1 MVMLK
6 AIRKRTRMILWGT
19 IILVIP
25 TFILAGALVGVRG
38 RRLNLVASVNGKGI
52 TKEIYY
58 KELQGL
64 YREMQE
70 RMGDA
75 FNEKIAKI
83 LNLEEAALNNLIGRE
98 LLLQEAKREKIRVS
112 DEELREEIK
121 NYPAFQKEGKF
132 DKEAYFTLLDWLGYT
147 PQKFEEEV
155 RKDISI
161 TKLKNMILE
170 GIEISEKEI
179 KDEYLKRNEEI
190 KIEYLLIKPAK
201 EIKIEEKEIKKYYQE
216 NKENYRIPEKIKV
229 RHILIKFEG
238 PEERKEAREKIK
250 KIRERL
256 KRGEDFEKLAK
267 EFSQCPSKEKGGD
280 LGFFKKGD
288 MVPEFERAAL
298 RLKEGQISRP
308 VRSRFGYHIIKLEER
323 KESYIPPLDEVKE
336 KIKRILKEK
345 KEWKI
350 AKKRAQEIT
359 KEIEKEKLEVLAKRF
374 SLEVKETSLFKRG
387 ESNLPRQ
394 IEEEAFGLK
403 VDEIKGPLRGRNGYY
418 IIRLIKREGM
428 DKERFSQEKEAF
440 TKDFIQKKRAMVY
453 NQWYQ
458 DLYQKAK
465 IKIYPVGD

>member
-6 AIRKRTRMILWGT
+6 AMRRRARRILWIT
-19 IILVIP
+19 IILIIP
-25 TFILAGALVGVRG
+25 AFIWWGTGGLRERG
-38 RRLNLVASVNGKGI
+38 INLVASVNGKGI
-52 TKEIYY
+52 TREIYY
-58 KELQGL
+58 REVQRL
-64 YREMQE
+64 YRKMQE

-98 LLLQEAKREKIRVS
+98 LLLQEAKRKKIRVS

-132 DKEAYFTLLDWLGYT
+132 DKEAYFALLNWLGYT

-155 RKDISI
+155 RKDIST

-190 KIEYLLIKPAK
+190 KIEHLLIKPAK
-201 EIKIEEKEIKKYYQE
+201 EIKIEEKEIEKYYQE

-229 RHILIKFEG
+229 RHILIKVEE
-238 PEERKEAREKIK
+238 PERKEAHGRIK
-250 KIRERL
+250 EVGERL

-288 MVPEFERAAL
+288 MVEEFERVAFG
-298 RLKEGQISRP
+298 LKEGQISRP

-336 KIKRILKEK
+336 KIKRILKEEK
-345 KEWKI
+345 GWKI
-350 AKKRAQEIT
+350 AKERAQEIT
-359 KEIEKEKLEVLAKRF
+359 KEIEKEDLGVLAKRL
-374 SLEVKETSLFKRG
+374 SVEIKGTGLFKRG
-387 ESNLPRQ
+387 ESNLPQ
-394 IEEEAFGLK
+394 EIEEAAFGLK
-403 VDEIKGPLRGRNGYY
+403 VGEVKGPIRGKDGYY
-418 IIRLIKREGM
+418 IIRLIKRKEM
-428 DKERFSQEKEAF
+428 NEERFSQEREAF
-440 TKDFIQKKRAMVY
+440 TEDFIQKKKALVY

-465 IKIYPVGD
+465 IKIYSLER

>member
-52 TKEIYY
+52 TKEAYY

-64 YREMQE
+64 YRKMQE

-98 LLLQEAKREKIRVS
+98 LLLQEAKRKKIRVR
-112 DEELREEIK
+112 DKELREEIK

-147 PQKFEEEV
+147 PQKFEKEV

-190 KIEYLLIKPAK
+190 KIEYLLIKPA
-201 EIKIEEKEIKKYYQE
+201 EEVKIEEKGIEEYYKKH
-216 NKENYRIPEKIKV
+216 KEDYLIPEKIRV
-229 RHILIKFEG
+229 RHILIKG
-238 PEERKEAREKIK
+238 ERKEALEKIK
-250 KIRERL
+250 EIRERL
-256 KRGEDFEKLAK
+256 KEEEDFESLAK
-267 EFSQCPSKEKGGD
+267 EFSQCPSKEKGGN
-280 LGFFKKGD
+280 LGLIKKGD
-288 MVPEFERAAL
+288 MIPEFERMAFG
-298 RLKEGQISRP
+298 LKEGQISRP
-308 VRSRFGYHIIKLEER
+308 VKSRFGYHIIKLEER

-336 KIKRILKEK
+336 KIKRTLKEK

-350 AKKRAQEIT
+350 AKERIQEIT
-359 KEIEKEKLEVLAKRF
+359 KEIEKEDLGVLAKRF
-374 SLEVKETSLFKRG
+374 SLGVEGTDLFKRG
-387 ESNLPRQ
+387 ESNLPQ
-394 IEEEAFGLK
+394 EIEEAAFGLK
-403 VDEIKGPLRGRNGYY
+403 VGEVKGPVRGRDGYY
-418 IIRLIKREGM
+418 IIKVIKRKGM
-428 DKERFSQEKEAF
+428 DEERFAEEKEAF
-440 TKDFIQKKRAMVY
+440 TKDFIQTKKALVY
-453 NQWYQ
+453 SQWYQ

-465 IKIYPVGD
+465 IKIYPH